1 MSKINNHNKSTG
13 SNIDREKSRIDETG
27 EVFTP
32 TELIEEILDQVS
44 ADAFDT
50 NKTWVDF
57 SAGTGNLLLRLLE
70 RGVPLSNIYGVEYME
85 DNFYELCHRMGV
97 SDPCYKLGIVNLIFG
112 DTEDVLDSSENK
124 ILKKGNFIRCDSLH
138 PDIEY
143 FFDDPIKFPYE
154 WVPVEEVAQAGS

>member
-32 TELIEEILDQVS
+32 VELIEEILDQVS
-44 ADAFDT
+44 ADAFDL

-57 SAGTGNLLLRLLE
+57 SAGTGNLLLPLLK

-85 DNFYELCHRMGV
+85 DNFYELCHKMGV
-97 SDPCYKLGIVNLIFG
+97 KDPCCKLVIVNPIFG
-112 DTEDVLDSSENK
+112 DAEEVVDSSENK
-124 ILKKGNFIRCDSLH
+124 ILKKGNFIRCDSFH

-143 FFDDPIKFPYE
+143 FFDNPIKFPYE
-154 WVPVEEVAQAGS
+154 WVPVEEVAQEAS